1 MDILNTLIVDVMD
14 FFHSQDRKQSY
25 ILSYTIMEET
35 REKIALIPDDIQVG
49 LFVIDILDVKNYLK
63 DFINHEL

>member
-1 MDILNTLIVDVMD
+1 MEILNTLLADVME

-49 LFVIDILDVKNYLK
+49 LFVINILEVKNYLK
-63 DFINHEL
+63 DFINH

>member
-1 MDILNTLIVDVMD
+1 MEILNTLLADVME

-49 LFVIDILDVKNYLK
+49 LFVINIL
-63 DFINHEL
+63 

>member
-1 MDILNTLIVDVMD
+1 VDILNTLIVDVMD

-63 DFINHEL
+63 DFINR

>member
-1 MDILNTLIVDVMD
+1 VDILNTLIVDMME
-14 FFHSQDRKQSY
+14 FFHSQNRKQSY

-63 DFINHEL
+63 DFINHQL